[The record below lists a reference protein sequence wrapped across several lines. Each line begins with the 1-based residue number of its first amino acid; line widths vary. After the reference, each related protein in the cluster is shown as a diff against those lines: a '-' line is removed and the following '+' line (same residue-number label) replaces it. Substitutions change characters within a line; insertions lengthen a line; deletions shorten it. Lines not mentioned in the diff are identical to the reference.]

1 MPKISIIMPNYNGE
15 KFIEKSICAFINSS
29 WKNKELIIVDGKS
42 SDSSHSIITK
52 FVNNN
57 DNIIWVE
64 KLDNGISDAINI
76 GLSSS
81 SGEIIGYLGSDDLL
95 MSDTLKIV
103 ADYKKIID
111 FDGIYFDSYTH
122 DYKSN
127 ATNYR
132 KCPEIKFTKNNLL
145 RFGTI
150 VGLQNV
156 FFSAYIFDDFKY
168 DINNKYS
175 MDYELYLRVIEKYNH
190 FIHIKTPS
198 SINIAHDNI
207 SNALSEKQR
216 KEAFQVAK
224 RHINTVGD
232 FCALYFN
239 KRTLKSFLKFWGRA
253 K

>member
-15 KFIEKSICAFINSS
+15 KFIERSIYAFINSS

-42 SDSSHSIITK
+42 SDSSHSIISK
-52 FVNNN
+52 FVKSN

-64 KLDNGISDAINI
+64 KSDDGISDAINI
-76 GLSSS
+76 GLASA

-95 MSDTLKIV
+95 MNDTLKIV

-127 ATNYR
+127 TTNYR

-145 RFGTI
+145 KFGTI
-150 VGLQNV
+150 VGLQNI
-156 FFSAYIFDDFKY
+156 FFSVKIFEDFKF
-168 DINNKYS
+168 DVTNKYS
-175 MDYELYLRVIEKYNH
+175 MDYDFYLRILSKYTNFLH
-190 FIHIKTPS
+190 VKKPS
-198 SINIAHDNI
+198 SVNIAHDNI
-207 SNALSEKQR
+207 TNSLSGKQR

-224 RHINTVGD
+224 KHVNNIVSYG
-232 FCALYFN
+232 FLYLN
-239 KRTLKSFLKFWGRA
+239 KRIVLDFLRRFK
-253 K
+253 